1 MVCIVNISLSIY
13 QNDRS
18 LQGWD
23 ILATTFLGKFAYIY
37 IYIYMYRE
45 REREIERE
53 ERDRQIDNRITD
65 R

>member
-18 LQGWD
+18 LQGCD

-37 IYIYMYRE
+37 IYIYIYMYRE
-45 REREIERE
+45 RERERERE
-53 ERDRQIDNRITD
+53 RREIDR
-65 R
+65 